1 MSERGP
7 WSVKGIDQRARE
19 AARDAA
25 RMEGMTL
32 GEYLNKLILD
42 VSSDT
47 QPNEIR
53 RPGSS
58 TRAESTLDQLARRVE
73 AVEARSTLAIT
84 GIDQSVMGLIARLER
99 AEDNQSVV
107 ATHVESFIDELRET
121 HAALTEKIQT
131 LEADDQSEQNLE
143 ALRSL
148 EQALGKL
155 ATHVYEE
162 GERQQEEGD
171 AIRGRVEAGFAHLG
185 ERVEQVETG
194 MESRLSEAAKRMEQS
209 VAEAAKTAHAATET
223 RLSKVEEDV
232 SGAIGSM
239 EQTLVRIQDRL
250 NRAER
255 TTDAALKGLEGTFD
269 NLDQRLTALTES
281 AGPDV
286 IQALRSELESRFEGL
301 AGELKAEV
309 EASRQAMAEEIAQAA
324 GQDLTPQ
331 VEELQSTLTS
341 LADRYSESEARS
353 AKAFQSVGE
362 QVSRISE
369 SFDKRLDN
377 LETREPGEVD
387 TGALREEIAAVSDRV
402 DARLDEIETREA
414 SVIERVG
421 EEVGKLAD
429 RLEAR
434 VTESEESSAR
444 AIGQIGDQVASV
456 AKRLQG
462 RQNEAFDTLS
472 AKLEDARLTHESRL
486 SDALENMSERLE
498 RLQTDTSRQVS
509 PVQKAIASLADRL
522 DQLEKASPVEAAPP
536 SASEDDEVLAAFS
549 AALEET
555 QAAEEVVV
563 DEDDGLIARESEL
576 DVFEPGVPDWAKP
589 VEEDADEDYV
599 AEEGLELSVS
609 AAKPEPDI
617 YDPLA
622 ELEDWGEGDV
632 MSGEGEP
639 RDSDVF
645 DTPLDEPS
653 DLRREGPPAHLD
665 LDQDMPRATLD
676 AAEFGAEFDP
686 AEVID
691 DEVLPD
697 VTGLDPDVGL
707 EEDLD
712 ASDYIARARRAALAA
727 SAGQANSSES
737 SRLSLGGRAPLYAAA
752 SFIVLAAAGTSG
764 YLYLR
769 GKQAMPEL
777 VPSATE
783 HAAASAPAEP
793 VADPVPEPF
802 REETMSLAVATHD
815 PLPVEPE
822 PLSEVVDEPVME
834 LEPTP
839 APASQPEPVRFDPIP
854 AALTLDRAAQTGDRI
869 AQYELGTQYL
879 NEGRFAEAASLIGQA
894 AEDGLPVAQYRLSK
908 LHEKGLGL
916 PRDLAA
922 ARQWTERAAQ
932 AGNIAAM
939 HDLAVY
945 YADGEGG
952 ARSYASAA
960 EWFRRASEYGVLD
973 SQYNLGVLY
982 SQGLGLTADPAEALF
997 WFSVAAEHG
1006 DPGAPEQVRAMLSEV
1021 DADTARE
1028 VRERVMAWHEAAPD
1042 GPANGEF
1049 GRQPWQGGGEER
1061 VRALQ
1066 VALNAL
1072 GYDAG
1077 SPDGVFGTTTSNAI
1091 RQYQAQAGLA
1101 ETGSVT
1107 AELVD
1112 SLNARAER
1120 SGNS

>member
-32 GEYLNKLILD
+32 GEYLNKLILE

-53 RPGSS
+53 RSGSPS
-58 TRAESTLDQLARRVE
+58 RAESTLDQLARRVE

-131 LEADDQSEQNLE
+131 LEADDQAEQNLE

-185 ERVEQVETG
+185 ERVEKVETG
-194 MESRLSEAAKRMEQS
+194 IESRLSDAAKRMEEAVEAAAQK
-209 VAEAAKTAHAATET
+209 AEAGNEA
-223 RLSKVEEDV
+223 RLSKVETDV

-239 EQTLVRIQDRL
+239 EETLVRIQDRL

-324 GQDLTPQ
+324 GPDLAPQ
-331 VEELQSTLTS
+331 VEELQSSLTS

-353 AKAFQSVGE
+353 ARAFQSVGE

-377 LETREPGEVD
+377 LEAREPGEAD
-387 TGALREEIAAVSDRV
+387 TEALREEIAAVADRV

-429 RLEAR
+429 RMEAR
-434 VTESEESSAR
+434 VTESEEASAR

-462 RQNEAFDTLS
+462 RQNEAFDALS
-472 AKLEDARLTHESRL
+472 AKMEDARLTHESRL

-498 RLQTDTSRQVS
+498 RLQADTSRQVS

-522 DQLEKASPVEAAPP
+522 DLLEKAGPIEAAPRQ
-536 SASEDDEVLAAFS
+536 ANEDDDVLAAFS

-555 QAAEEVVV
+555 QAAEEAMV
-563 DEDDGLIARESEL
+563 DEDDGLIAHEPGDEM
-576 DVFEPGVPDWAKP
+576 FEPGVPDWAKP
-589 VEEDADEDYV
+589 VEADADDDYV
-599 AEEGLELSVS
+599 ADTGPEV
-609 AAKPEPDI
+609 AAAPKRAPDI

-632 MSGEGEP
+632 MSGESEP

-645 DTPLDEPS
+645 DTPLDTPA
-653 DLRREGPPAHLD
+653 LRREGPPAHLD

-686 AEVID
+686 AEVIED
-691 DEVLPD
+691 DVIPD
-697 VTGLDPDVGL
+697 GPGVDPDVGL

-727 SAGQANSSES
+727 SASQANSSDG
-737 SRLSLGGRAPLYAAA
+737 SRLSLSGRAPLYAAA
-752 SFIVLAAAGTSG
+752 SFIVLATAGTSG

-769 GKQAMPEL
+769 GKQAMPEQ
-777 VPSATE
+777 VTPASE
-783 HAAASAPAEP
+783 HAAVTPAEP
-793 VADPVPEPF
+793 ETEPAPDLL

-815 PLPVEPE
+815 RVPAEPE
-822 PLSEVVDEPVME
+822 PLPEIAPEPVME
-834 LEPTP
+834 FEPEP
-839 APASQPEPVRFDPIP
+839 APAPQPEPVSFDPIP
-854 AALTLDRAAQTGDRI
+854 APLTLDRAAEDGDRI

-879 NEGRFAEAASLIGQA
+879 NESRFAEAASLIGQA

-952 ARSYASAA
+952 AQSYASAA

-997 WFSVAAEHG
+997 WFSVAAENG

-1028 VRERVMAWHEAAPD
+1028 VRERVVSWHAAAPD
-1042 GPANGEF
+1042 GPANGEL
-1049 GRQPWQGGGEER
+1049 GRQPWQGGGEDR
-1061 VRALQ
+1061 IRAVQ

-1072 GYDAG
+1072 GFDAG
-1077 SPDGVFGTTTSNAI
+1077 SPDGVFGNSTSEAI

-1112 SLNARAER
+1112 SLNARTER

>member
-1 MSERGP
+1 M
-7 WSVKGIDQRARE
+7 
-19 AARDAA
+19 
-25 RMEGMTL
+25 
-32 GEYLNKLILD
+32 
-42 VSSDT
+42 
-47 QPNEIR
+47 
-53 RPGSS
+53 
-58 TRAESTLDQLARRVE
+58 
-73 AVEARSTLAIT
+73 
-84 GIDQSVMGLIARLER
+84 
-99 AEDNQSVV
+99 
-107 ATHVESFIDELRET
+107 
-121 HAALTEKIQT
+121 
-131 LEADDQSEQNLE
+131 
-143 ALRSL
+143 
-148 EQALGKL
+148 
-155 ATHVYEE
+155 
-162 GERQQEEGD
+162 
-171 AIRGRVEAGFAHLG
+171 
-185 ERVEQVETG
+185 
-194 MESRLSEAAKRMEQS
+194 
-209 VAEAAKTAHAATET
+209 
-223 RLSKVEEDV
+223 
-232 SGAIGSM
+232 
-239 EQTLVRIQDRL
+239 
-250 NRAER
+250 
-255 TTDAALKGLEGTFD
+255 
-269 NLDQRLTALTES
+269 
-281 AGPDV
+281 

-309 EASRQAMAEEIAQAA
+309 EASRQAMAEEIAQAGA
-324 GQDLTPQ
+324 QNLSPQ
-331 VEELQSTLTS
+331 VEELQTSLTS

-353 AKAFQSVGE
+353 ARAFQSVGE

-377 LETREPGEVD
+377 LEAREPGEAD
-387 TGALREEIAAVSDRV
+387 TGALREEIAAVADRV

-434 VTESEESSAR
+434 VTESEEASAR

-462 RQNEAFDTLS
+462 RQNEAFDALS

-486 SDALENMSERLE
+486 SDALESMSERLE

-522 DQLEKASPVEAAPP
+522 DLLEKAGPIEAAPRQ
-536 SASEDDEVLAAFS
+536 AGEDDDVLAAFS

-555 QAAEEVVV
+555 QAAAAEGIGA
-563 DEDDGLIARESEL
+563 DEDDGLIVHEPE
-576 DVFEPGVPDWAKP
+576 DEVFEPGVPDWARP
-589 VEEDADEDYV
+589 VEAGADEDYV
-599 AEEGLELSVS
+599 ADARPE
-609 AAKPEPDI
+609 AATAPGHAADI

-645 DTPLDEPS
+645 DTPLDKPA
-653 DLRREGPPAHLD
+653 LRREGPPAHLD

-676 AAEFGAEFDP
+676 AADFGAGFDP
-686 AEVID
+686 AEVIED
-691 DEVLPD
+691 DAIPD
-697 VTGLDPDVGL
+697 RPGVDPDVGL

-727 SAGQANSSES
+727 SAGQANSSDG

-752 SFIVLAAAGTSG
+752 SFIVLATAGTSG

-769 GKQAMPEL
+769 GKQAMPEQ
-777 VPSATE
+777 VAPTSE
-783 HAAASAPAEP
+783 HAAVAPAEP
-793 VADPVPEPF
+793 ETGPAPELL
-802 REETMSLAVATHD
+802 REETMSLAVATHERV
-815 PLPVEPE
+815 PAEPE
-822 PLSEVVDEPVME
+822 PLAEIAPEPVVE
-834 LEPTP
+834 FDPEPEP
-839 APASQPEPVRFDPIP
+839 APAPRPEPVSFDPIP
-854 AALTLDRAAQTGDRI
+854 APLTLDLAAEGGDRI
-869 AQYELGTQYL
+869 ALYELGTQYL
-879 NEGRFAEAASLIGQA
+879 NESRFAEAASLIGQA

-916 PRDLAA
+916 PRDLVA

-952 ARSYASAA
+952 ERSYASAA

-997 WFSVAAEHG
+997 WFSVAAENG

-1028 VRERVMAWHEAAPD
+1028 VRERVMNWQAATPD

-1049 GRQPWQGGGEER
+1049 GRLPWQGGGEDR
-1061 VRALQ
+1061 IRAVQ

-1072 GYDAG
+1072 GFDAG
-1077 SPDGVFGTTTSNAI
+1077 SPDGIFGNSTSEAI

-1107 AELVD
+1107 AELVE